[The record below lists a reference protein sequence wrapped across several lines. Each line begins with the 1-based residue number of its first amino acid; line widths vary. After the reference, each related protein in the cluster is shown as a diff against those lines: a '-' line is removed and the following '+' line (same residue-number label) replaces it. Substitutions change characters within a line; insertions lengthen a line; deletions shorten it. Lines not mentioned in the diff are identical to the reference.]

1 MKILPSD
8 DLSHKL
14 DYNRDYKKYF
24 KEELIDKVNTQKTKA
39 LSFPL
44 LKAFLHRSI
53 INSRMFKI

>member
-14 DYNRDYKKYF
+14 DYNRNYKKYF
-24 KEELIDKVNTQKTKA
+24 KETFVDKVNTQKNKA

-44 LKAFLHRSI
+44 LKGFLYRSI
-53 INSRMFKI
+53 IKSRMFKI